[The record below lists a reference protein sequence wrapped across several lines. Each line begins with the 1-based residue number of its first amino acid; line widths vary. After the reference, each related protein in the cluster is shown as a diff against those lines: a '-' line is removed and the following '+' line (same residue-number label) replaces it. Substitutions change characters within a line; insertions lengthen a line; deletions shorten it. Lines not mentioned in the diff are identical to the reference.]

1 MGRGFLLNKT
11 EKHML
16 AEIFKYKA
24 LNENGVWYV
33 EGEPTQ
39 DMVKVI
45 DALFERKQVSFIGE
59 TP

>member
-1 MGRGFLLNKT
+1 
-11 EKHML
+11 ML

-59 TP
+59 AHEGLDT